1 LLQLNNV
8 LKLTQT
14 YYDQTTGEFSADR
27 RAGFADQRLMS
38 DTEEEKNASEA
49 EDMNEDMN
57 AAEERRSRP
66 ASDVSIVVLQAG
78 TFRFGL
84 VVEKVHDTV
93 EIVVKPLGRH
103 LKHYEIYA
111 GATIMGDGNVAL
123 ILDVIG
129 LGKRAEL
136 RALADKKS
144 AAELQKK
151 EAEEGAIRQ
160 TLLIFHNGPA
170 EYCAVPLHLVLRVE
184 QIKTDQIEV
193 KGGKKVIQYRG
204 GSLPIYALEEV
215 ATVDMLE
222 ERRAL
227 TVIIFVVA
235 GRKVGLLAIP
245 PLDVIEEDLVLDEET
260 LKQPGIS
267 GSVIINGE
275 TTLMVDVFG
284 FIQVLNP
291 DWFEHREQES
301 AAPGAGPEEAA
312 AGKPILLAEDSMFFR
327 AQIKQFLESEGY
339 AVLDFEDG
347 KTSWDY
353 LNANPDEIGLVVTD
367 LEMPNMDG
375 FELTKKIKE
384 DDRLSHLTVIALTS
398 LAGEEDVAK
407 GKEVGIDDYQ
417 IKLDK
422 ETLMQSIAKHL

>member
-1 LLQLNNV
+1 
-8 LKLTQT
+8 
-14 YYDQTTGEFSADR
+14 
-27 RAGFADQRLMS
+27 
-38 DTEEEKNASEA
+38 
-49 EDMNEDMN
+49 
-57 AAEERRSRP
+57 
-66 ASDVSIVVLQAG
+66 
-78 TFRFGL
+78 
-84 VVEKVHDTV
+84 
-93 EIVVKPLGRH
+93 
-103 LKHYEIYA
+103 
-111 GATIMGDGNVAL
+111 
-123 ILDVIG
+123 
-129 LGKRAEL
+129 
-136 RALADKKS
+136 
-144 AAELQKK
+144 
-151 EAEEGAIRQ
+151 
-160 TLLIFHNGPA
+160 
-170 EYCAVPLHLVLRVE
+170 
-184 QIKTDQIEV
+184 
-193 KGGKKVIQYRG
+193 
-204 GSLPIYALEEV
+204 
-215 ATVDMLE
+215 
-222 ERRAL
+222 
-227 TVIIFVVA
+227 IIFVVA
-235 GRKVGLLAIP
+235 GREVGLLAIP

-267 GSVIINGE
+267 GSAIINGE